1 MAIDVRTRTQEIVAR
16 IEAPEFLEQI
26 RESLPESVTLDRFKR
41 VAITAVRSNP
51 DLATAD
57 KTTLLASIIRC
68 AQDGL
73 LPDQREAALVIYK
86 GKVGYLRMIGGIRK
100 IAAEYGWAIRTNV
113 VYENDSFEYT
123 DEPPEIHHRPVRP
136 GEERGHLIAAY
147 AVATHRDGRRLQTVL
162 HPDDVA
168 KRRAKAQT
176 QAVWREWEPQMWE
189 KSAGH
194 DIFGQLPLDSSDL
207 RISRVLQDG
216 VLVDPIAALYG
227 GPTTPPTDETTPDQ
241 TPTASNNGAEPEDA
255 DWTPVDED
263 PIDEEAL
270 AAASATVIPSGAHK
284 DLSFADVAALEG
296 GPAWFL
302 TQLKRVAVEAPIRP
316 TLEMFVRGRLPDEW
330 DSYLAWKDEQ
340 S

>member
-1 MAIDVRTRTQEIVAR
+1 MAIDVRTKTQEIVER
-16 IEAPEFLEQI
+16 IERPDFLEQI

-41 VAITAVRSNP
+41 VSITAVRSNP
-51 DLATAD
+51 DLAKAD
-57 KTTLLASIIRC
+57 PASLLASIIRC

-113 VYENDSFEYT
+113 VYENDTFDYT

-136 GEERGHLIAAY
+136 GEPRGNLIAAY

-176 QAVWREWEPQMWE
+176 QQVWNEWPAQMWE

-194 DIFGQLPLDSSDL
+194 DIFGQLPLDSADL
-207 RISRVLQDG
+207 RVSRVLHDG
-216 VLVDPIAALYG
+216 VLVDPVAQLYG
-227 GPTTPPTDETTPDQ
+227 QREDDAPEPEPESGAPDMSGE
-241 TPTASNNGAEPEDA
+241 PEPEDA
-255 DWTPVDED
+255 DWAPVDED
-263 PIDEEAL
+263 AIDAEAL
-270 AAASATVIPSGAHK
+270 TAAALTVVPSGVHKDKTFATVAGE
-284 DLSFADVAALEG
+284 DG

-302 TQLKRVAVEAPIRP
+302 QQLKRVADTAPVRP
-316 TLEMFVRGRLPDEW
+316 TLELFVRGMLP
-330 DSYLAWKDEQ
+330 EQ
-340 S
+340 WAQYEAFKAGQS